1 MKDGIYT
8 ELIAPEKV
16 ATLDKNTHMALRTPY
31 SLSFVKTPQQYHEN
45 AVRLNKGD
53 WDDFIKEIKWL

>member
-53 WDDFIKEIKWL
+53 